1 MKIFNT
7 CNYTVDAVGASYGIA
22 NIQSILGIVVLILTI
37 LNVLINST
45 VKIIMAVKKREY
57 DKISKVLD
65 ETKEQLEEVGNNEK
79 SK

>member
-7 CNYTVDAVGASYGIA
+7 CNYTVEVAGASYGLV
-22 NIQSILGIVVLILTI
+22 NIQTILGIIVLILTI
-37 LNVLINST
+37 INVILNAT
-45 VKIIMAVKKREY
+45 VRIILAIKKREY
-57 DKISKVLD
+57 DKISEVLD

>member
-22 NIQSILGIVVLILTI
+22 NIQSILGIVVLIFTI

-79 SK
+79 SE